1 MIKKRGKDGHIKEW
15 ERKECGKRVKGNCR
29 IQEPEKQ
36 NVKGASLGKEGD
48 INTGERG
55 AR

>member
-1 MIKKRGKDGHIKEW
+1 MGEEGHLREGERGK
-15 ERKECGKRVKGNCR
+15 CGKRVKGNCR